1 MLRILSF
8 TESIQRQLSGVSLL
22 PTFKI
27 LKSLWE
33 LSSLSR
39 LSFTTTTVF
48 ATSARRLIAIS
59 LSLSLNVCVGQCDTT
74 LPVLNWRSNNPS
86 FIQLFSEG
94 YCFSDSISDT
104 TLCYRF
110 NPDGFLG
117 HFRWGFSSPLG
128 FNLDVTDITT
138 YDTSC
143 TIVNVGNF
151 FPNTTFSTSDHTV
164 CFTLRTEYI
173 DNFCPYFAPFSG
185 LAVEFGEITVEQLG
199 LTITTNWFTYS
210 ETNSYEFHIQL
221 SSDLINY
228 TTVAK
233 KKSVGN
239 SSSQSDYS
247 VSFES
252 PFYET
257 VYLRIAEV
265 DLNGDVSYS
274 DPIVF
279 YHLPNVIRQVDR
291 FGDYDI
297 VGRKVR

>member
-1 MLRILSF
+1 MF
-8 TESIQRQLSGVSLL
+8 
-22 PTFKI
+22 
-27 LKSLWE
+27 
-33 LSSLSR
+33 R
-39 LSFTTTTVF
+39 LSFTTTIAF

-59 LSLSLNVCVGQCDTT
+59 LILKANVCVGQCDTT

-94 YCFSDSISDT
+94 YCLSDSISDT

-128 FNLDVTDITT
+128 FNLNVTDVIA

-143 TIVNVGNF
+143 TIVNVGSF
-151 FPNTTFSTSDHTV
+151 FPNTSFSTSDHTV

-185 LAVEFGEITVEQLG
+185 LAVEFGEITVEQSG
-199 LTITTNWFTYS
+199 FTVTANWFTYS
-210 ETNSYEFHIQL
+210 ETNSYEFLIQL
-221 SSDLINY
+221 SSDLINF

-265 DLNGDVSYS
+265 DLNGEVSYS

>member
-8 TESIQRQLSGVSLL
+8 TVLTQRLSLGVSSLRI
-22 PTFKI
+22 FKI
-27 LKSLWE
+27 SKSLWGL
-33 LSSLSR
+33 LSLFR
-39 LSFTTTTVF
+39 LLFTTTTAF
-48 ATSARRLIAIS
+48 ATSVRRLIAIS
-59 LSLSLNVCVGQCDTT
+59 LSLSNVCVGQCDTT

-86 FIQLFSEG
+86 FIQLFNEG
-94 YCFSDSISDT
+94 YCLSDSISDT

-110 NPDGFLG
+110 NPEGFLG

-128 FNLDVTDITT
+128 FNLNVTDIIT

-151 FPNTTFSTSDHTV
+151 FPNTTFSTADHTV

-185 LAVEFGEITVEQLG
+185 LAVEFGEITVEQQG
-199 LTITTNWFTYS
+199 LTVTTNWFTYS
-210 ETNSYEFHIQL
+210 ETNSYEFLIQL
-221 SSDLINY
+221 SPDLINY

-239 SSSQSDYS
+239 SSSQTDYS

-265 DLNGDVSYS
+265 DLNGEVSYS
-274 DPIVF
+274 EPIVF
-279 YHLPNVIRQVDR
+279 YHLPKVIRQVDR
-291 FGDYDI
+291 FGIYDI